1 MTETGDGKGSKSEKL
16 GYLGLGL
23 MGIPMVRRLLN
34 AGHELTVWNRSAGEA
49 AVLVEAGA
57 KLAPIRAASPNVN
70 PRRCRGRASA
80 RTADQSCSADPRRP
94 SIALTLER
102 N

>member
-1 MTETGDGKGSKSEKL
+1 MTGTGDGKGSKAEKL
-16 GYLGLGL
+16 GYLGLGM
-23 MGIPMVRRLLN
+23 MGVSMAKRLLD
-34 AGHELTVWNRSAGEA
+34 AGYELSVWNRSAGEA

-80 RTADQSCSADPRRP
+80 RTADQSCSADPHRP